1 MRTFIRNLRYG
12 FRGLR
17 KSWGLTAAVVATL
30 MLGVGATTA
39 IYTVVYAVLLAPL
52 PYPHPDQLVMVW
64 SKVGG
69 GDNGMSAGDFLDWKE
84 QSKSFQQL
92 CAFTGSSFNLATQ
105 DQPEELDGMR
115 ATPGWFNMQGIRF
128 LMGRDFLSE
137 EGIPGKDHAVILTYK
152 LWNRLGANRG
162 ILSQPMRINGEPY
175 TVVGVLAPGVGD
187 RFNFELAAP
196 LAFRPEQINHD
207 YHWLLTMGRLKNG
220 VTLQQAQADMDA
232 VTKHIAAAYPVSNKG
247 WGASVEPLKNDFLPR
262 DRIRNLW
269 LLLGAVGFVLLITC
283 LNIANLL
290 LAKGSA
296 RQREIAIRSSVG
308 ANRRQIFGQFLTE
321 SLVLAL
327 IGGGLGVGL
336 GVVLLR
342 AILAIVPDGI
352 LPSEANFQL
361 DGHVLIVALA
371 ATTLAGLLF
380 GCAPAWYAS
389 QVDPGESL
397 KEGGRSGTGNA
408 SHKLRR
414 GLIIGEFGLALS
426 LLAGA
431 GLAIHSFWNLTR
443 VDLGLRTDHVLTFQ
457 LQQRAGRFEN
467 PEQMNVYNQQML
479 SALRSV
485 PGVSDVASVTGMP
498 LRYHSDGMPFT
509 VVGGPTY
516 ADPSQRPGAGFQSVS
531 PDYFKTF
538 GIQVLKGRSFT
549 DQDTATSVRVA
560 IVNEEFA
567 RRFLK
572 GLDPFQQRL
581 SIEEIIPGLPKLGP
595 PVEWQIVGIIHNVRY
610 GDFRDDDPEIDVPF
624 AQSLAPSFTIGV
636 RTAEDPASMSKT
648 IAAAVHTVDPQIALA
663 HVRTMDQ
670 VKDESLAEDRYTMI
684 LFASF
689 AAVALLLAAVGI
701 YGLMAYAVSQRTQ
714 EIGLRLALGA
724 GKQRVVLLILKEAS
738 LLATIGLGIG
748 LVGSVLVGRTMRTT
762 LYGVGAMDF
771 SVILAVAVIL
781 FFTALVASYL
791 PARRAASIDPMQ
803 ALRTN

>member
-1 MRTFIRNLRYG
+1 MRILIRNLRYG
-12 FRGLR
+12 LRGLR
-17 KSWGLTAAVVATL
+17 KSPGLTAAVIATL
-30 MLGVGATTA
+30 MLGIGATTA

-52 PYPHPDQLVMVW
+52 PYPQPDQLVMIW
-64 SKVGG
+64 SKVNGS
-69 GDNGMSAGDFLDWKE
+69 DNGMSAGDFLDWKE

-92 CAFTGSSFNLATQ
+92 CAFNGGSFNLATQ
-105 DQPEELDGMR
+105 DQPEQLDGMH
-115 ATPGWFNMQGIRF
+115 ATPGWFSMQGIPF
-128 LMGRDFLSE
+128 LMGRDFVSE

-162 ILSQPMRINGEPY
+162 ILGQPMRIDGEPY
-175 TVVGVLAPGVGD
+175 TVVGVLSPGVGD
-187 RFNFELAAP
+187 RFTFELAAP

-232 VTKHIAAAYPVSNKG
+232 VTSHIAAAYPVSNKG

-262 DRIRNLW
+262 DRVRNLW

-296 RQREIAIRSSVG
+296 RQREVAIRSSVG
-308 ANRRQIFGQFLTE
+308 ANRRQIFAQFLTE
-321 SLVLAL
+321 SLILAVL
-327 IGGGLGVGL
+327 GGGLGVGL

-361 DGHVLIVALA
+361 DGHVLLAALA

-389 QVDPGESL
+389 RVDPGESL
-397 KEGGRSGTGNA
+397 KDGGRSGTGNA

-414 GLIIGEFGLALS
+414 GLIMGEFALALS

-431 GLAIHSFWNLTR
+431 GLAMHSFWNLTR
-443 VDLGLRTDHVLTFQ
+443 VDLGLRTDHVLTFR
-457 LQQRAGRFEN
+457 LQQRAERFEN

-479 SALRSV
+479 SVLRSV
-485 PGVSDVASVTGMP
+485 PGVSDVATVTGMP
-498 LRYHSDGMPFT
+498 LQYHSDGMPFT
-509 VVGGPTY
+509 VVGGP
-516 ADPSQRPGAGFQSVS
+516 AFNDPSQRPGADFQSVS

-538 GIQVLKGRSFT
+538 GIQVLQGRSFT
-549 DQDTATSVRVA
+549 EQDTATSVRVA
-560 IVNEEFA
+560 VVNQEFA
-567 RRFLK
+567 DRYLK
-572 GLDPFQQRL
+572 GLDPFRQRL
-581 SIEEIIPGLPKLGP
+581 SIEQIIPGLPRLGP
-595 PVEWQIVGIIHNVRY
+595 AVEWQIVGIIHNVRY
-610 GDFRDDDPEIDVPF
+610 RDFRDDDPEINVPF
-624 AQSLAPSFTIGV
+624 AQSLAPSVTIGL
-636 RTAEDPASMSKT
+636 RTAEDPAAMSKT
-648 IAAAVHTVDPQIALA
+648 IAAAVHSVDPQIALG

-670 VKDESLAEDRYTMI
+670 VKTELLAEDRYTMV

-701 YGLMAYAVSQRTQ
+701 YGLMAYAVSQQTQ

-724 GKQRVVLLILKEAS
+724 GKSRVILLILKEAS

-748 LVGSVLVGRTMRTT
+748 LAGAVLVGRTMRTT
-762 LYGVGAMDF
+762 LYGVGAMDL
-771 SVILAVAVIL
+771 SVIVSVAVIL
-781 FFTALVASYL
+781 FVTALFASYL

-803 ALRTN
+803 ALRTD

>member
-1 MRTFIRNLRYG
+1 VRTLLRDLRYG
-12 FRGLR
+12 LRGLR
-17 KSWGLTAAVVATL
+17 KSPGLTAAVIATL
-30 MLGVGATTA
+30 MLGIGATTA

-52 PYPHPDQLVMVW
+52 PYPQPDQLVMVW

-69 GDNGMSAGDFLDWKE
+69 GDNGMSAGDFLDWKA

-105 DQPEELDGMR
+105 DQPEQLDGMR
-115 ATPGWFNMQGIRF
+115 ATPGWFNMQGIPF
-128 LMGRDFLSE
+128 LMGRDFLAE

-162 ILSQPMRINGEPY
+162 VLSQPMRINGEPY
-175 TVVGVLAPGVGD
+175 TVVGVLLPGVGD

-220 VTLQQAQADMDA
+220 VTRQQAQADMDA
-232 VTKHIAAAYPVSNKG
+232 VTSHIAAAYPVSNKG
-247 WGASVEPLKNDFLPR
+247 WGASVEPLKNDFLPK

-327 IGGGLGVGL
+327 LGGGLGVGL

-361 DGHVLIVALA
+361 DGHVLVVALA

-389 QVDPGESL
+389 RVDPGESL
-397 KEGGRSGTGNA
+397 KDGGRSGTGNA

-414 GLIIGEFGLALS
+414 GLIMGEFALALS

-443 VDLGLRTDHVLTFQ
+443 VDLGLRTDHVLTFR
-457 LQQRAGRFEN
+457 LQQRAERFEN

-479 SALRSV
+479 SVLRSV

-498 LRYHSDGMPFT
+498 LQYHSDGMPFT

-516 ADPSQRPGAGFQSVS
+516 ADPSQRPDAGFQSVS
-531 PDYFKTF
+531 PDYFTTF

-549 DQDTATSVRVA
+549 EQDTASSVRVA
-560 IVNEEFA
+560 VVNQEFA
-567 RRFLK
+567 DRYLK

-610 GDFRDDDPEIDVPF
+610 GDFRDDGPEINVPF

-636 RTAEDPASMSKT
+636 RTAEDPAAMTKT
-648 IAAAVHTVDPQIALA
+648 IAAAVHSVDPQIALA

-670 VKDESLAEDRYTMI
+670 VKDESLAEDRYTMV

-762 LYGVGAMDF
+762 LYGVGATDF
-771 SVILAVAVIL
+771 SVIVSVAVIL
-781 FFTALVASYL
+781 FFTALLASYL
-791 PARRAASIDPMQ
+791 PARRAASIDPMR
-803 ALRTN
+803 ALRTD

>member
-1 MRTFIRNLRYG
+1 MRTLIRNLGYG
-12 FRGLR
+12 LRGLR
-17 KSWGLTAAVVATL
+17 KSPGLTAAVIATL
-30 MLGVGATTA
+30 MLGIGATTA

-52 PYPHPDQLVMVW
+52 PYPQPDQLVMVW

-69 GDNGMSAGDFLDWKE
+69 GRNPMSAGDFLDWKE
-84 QSKSFQQL
+84 QNKSFQQL
-92 CAFTGSSFNLATQ
+92 CAFTGGSFNLATPE
-105 DQPEELDGMR
+105 QPEQLDGMR
-115 ATPGWFNMQGIRF
+115 ATPGWFNMQGIPF
-128 LMGRDFLSE
+128 LMGRDFLTE
-137 EGIPGKDHAVILTYK
+137 EGIPGKDHAVILTYR

-175 TVVGVLAPGVGD
+175 TVVGVLSPGVGD
-187 RFNFELAAP
+187 RFTFELAAP

-220 VTLQQAQADMDA
+220 VTLQQAQADMDT
-232 VTKHIAAAYPVSNKG
+232 VTSHIAAAYPMSNKG
-247 WGASVEPLKNDFLPR
+247 WGASVELLKNDFLPR

-296 RQREIAIRSSVG
+296 RQKEIAIRSSVG
-308 ANRRQIFGQFLTE
+308 ANRKQIFGQFLTE

-327 IGGGLGVGL
+327 LGGGLGVGL
-336 GVVLLR
+336 GVLLLR

-361 DGHVLIVALA
+361 DGHVLAVALA

-389 QVDPGESL
+389 RVDPGESL
-397 KEGGRSGTGNA
+397 KDGGRSGIGHA

-414 GLIIGEFGLALS
+414 GLIMSEFALALS

-479 SALRSV
+479 SVLRSV

-498 LRYHSDGMPFT
+498 LRFHSDGMPFT

-516 ADPSQRPGAGFQSVS
+516 ADPSQRPDAGFQSVS

-549 DQDTATSVRVA
+549 EQDTASSVRVA
-560 IVNEEFA
+560 IVNQEFA
-567 RRFLK
+567 GRYLK

-610 GDFRDDDPEIDVPF
+610 GDFRDDDPEIDVPY
-624 AQSLAPSFTIGV
+624 AQSLSPSVTIGV
-636 RTAEDPASMSKT
+636 RTAEDPAAMTKT
-648 IAAAVHTVDPQIALA
+648 IAAAVHSVDPQIALA

-670 VKDESLAEDRYTMI
+670 VKNESLAEDRYTMV

-724 GKQRVVLLILKEAS
+724 GKQRVLLLILKEAS
-738 LLATIGLGIG
+738 LLATIGLAIG

-771 SVILAVAVIL
+771 SVIVSVAVIL
-781 FFTALVASYL
+781 FLTSLLASYL

-803 ALRTN
+803 ALRTD

>member
-1 MRTFIRNLRYG
+1 MRTLMRNLRYG
-12 FRGLR
+12 LRGLR
-17 KSWGLTAAVVATL
+17 KSPGLTAAVIATL
-30 MLGVGATTA
+30 MLGIGATTA

-52 PYPHPDQLVMVW
+52 PYPHPEQLVMVW
-64 SKVGG
+64 SRVQ
-69 GDNGMSAGDFLDWKE
+69 GDRNVMSAGDFLDWKE
-84 QSKSFQQL
+84 QNKSFQQL
-92 CAFTGSSFNLATQ
+92 AAFAGSSFNLATQ
-105 DQPEELDGMR
+105 DQPEQLDGMH
-115 ATPGWFNMQGIRF
+115 ATPGWFSMQGIPF
-128 LMGRDFLSE
+128 LMGRDFLAE
-137 EGIPGKDHAVILTYK
+137 EGVPGKDHAVILTYR

-162 ILSQPMRINGEPY
+162 ILGQPIRVNGEPY
-175 TVVGVLAPGVGD
+175 TVVGVLSPGVGD
-187 RFNFELAAP
+187 RFTFELAAP

-207 YHWLLTMGRLKNG
+207 YHWLLTMGRLKPG
-220 VTLQQAQADMDA
+220 VTLQQAQTDMDA
-232 VTKHIAAAYPVSNKG
+232 VTSHIAAAYPVSNKG
-247 WGASVEPLKNDFLPR
+247 WGASVEPLQNDFLPR

-308 ANRRQIFGQFLTE
+308 ASRKQIFGQFLTE

-327 IGGGLGVGL
+327 FGGGLGVGL

-361 DGHVLIVALA
+361 DGHVLVVALA

-389 QVDPGESL
+389 RVDPGESL
-397 KEGGRSGTGNA
+397 KDGGRSGTGQA

-414 GLIIGEFGLALS
+414 GLIMGEFALALS

-443 VDLGLRTDHVLTFQ
+443 VDLGLRTDHVLTFR
-457 LQQRAGRFEN
+457 LEQRAGRFEN
-467 PEQMNVYNQQML
+467 PDQMNAYDRQML
-479 SALRSV
+479 SVLRSV

-498 LRYHSDGMPFT
+498 LRFHSDGMPFT
-509 VVGGPTY
+509 VVGGP
-516 ADPSQRPGAGFQSVS
+516 AFSDPSQRPGAGFQSIS
-531 PDYFKTF
+531 PDYLKTF
-538 GIQVLKGRSFT
+538 GIELLKGRAFT
-549 DQDTATSVRVA
+549 DQDTAASVRVA

-567 RRFLK
+567 NRYLK

-595 PVEWQIVGIIHNVRY
+595 PVEWQIVGVIHNVRY

-624 AQSLAPSFTIGV
+624 AQSLSPSVTIGV
-636 RTAEDPASMSKT
+636 RTAEDPAAMTKT
-648 IAAAVHTVDPQIALA
+648 IAAAVHSVDPQIALA

-670 VKDESLAEDRYTMI
+670 VKDESLAEDRYTMV
-684 LFASF
+684 LFACF

-714 EIGLRLALGA
+714 EIGLRLALGS
-724 GKQRVVLLILKEAS
+724 GKHRVIWLILKEAS

-762 LYGVGAMDF
+762 LYGVDAMDF
-771 SVILAVAVIL
+771 SVIVSVAVIL
-781 FFTALVASYL
+781 FLTALLASYL
-791 PARRAASIDPMQ
+791 PARRAASIDPMK
-803 ALRTN
+803 ALRTD